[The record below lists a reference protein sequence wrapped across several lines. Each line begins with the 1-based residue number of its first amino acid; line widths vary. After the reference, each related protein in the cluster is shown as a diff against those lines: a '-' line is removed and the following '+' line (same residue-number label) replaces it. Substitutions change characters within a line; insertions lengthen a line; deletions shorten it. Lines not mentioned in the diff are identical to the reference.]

1 MARCNKP
8 HENDQASIKYRGYKI
23 GLASSPHTVS
33 RKSNNQGSIKLQNK
47 SPEILSTTELISAVG
62 QIWDYASRP
71 LGLFQPKV
79 NSEEIQ
85 SSRRKQIILSG
96 LDGEALSEDSGNLTF
111 NLRDSDKIPT
121 ISQPRIDLKQ
131 VSQNMS
137 VFGHCSKSF
146 YQASFWRL
154 LYGGTDVPKDSSKGN
169 GTASFEVSYQ
179 LGSMYG
185 WMNDVIS
192 SGANRPVKVS
202 ESENRTDQCCS
213 PVDTNAVAGGSITGE
228 TSRLVDDLARNAVS
242 NPAPVKSSN
251 LSKDDDEKSE
261 ISTRASLCSDYF
273 LVAGEADDIIS
284 RAPCSSLL
292 ADYHID
298 SSTSCGNGL
307 EECLHKIDDHDLV
320 DNKKKQPENFV
331 ITDGCKAQPCALAHD
346 KLHTLAKQ
354 EHAFAGALSG
364 VFVSICLH
372 PVDTIKTVI
381 QSCRAEQ
388 KSIWFIGKS
397 IVSDRGLTG
406 LYRGIATN
414 VASSAPIS
422 SIYTFT
428 YESVKG
434 SLLPLFPKEY
444 YSVAHCVAGG
454 CASIATSFIFTPS
467 ERIKQQMQVGSKY
480 HNCWNAL
487 VGIIQKGGFT
497 SLYAGWGAVLCRNVP
512 HSIVKFYTYE
522 RLKKLMSSSEE
533 SRNHPSTLQT
543 LVCGG
548 LAGSTAALFT
558 TPFDVVKTRLQT
570 QIPGSVSQYN
580 SVIHALQEI
589 ENKEGLKGLYRGLT
603 PRLVMYMSQGA
614 LFFASYEFFKK
625 SFSLARQQPNAQ
637 RIQYERNMED
647 DPVTPSTFQP
657 PSPTPARLHSL
668 QS

>member
-8 HENDQASIKYRGYKI
+8 QENDQASIKYRGYKI

-33 RKSNNQGSIKLQNK
+33 RKSNDQGSIKLQNK

-71 LGLFQPKV
+71 LGLFQAKV
-79 NSEEIQ
+79 N
-85 SSRRKQIILSG
+85 
-96 LDGEALSEDSGNLTF
+96 SEDSGNLTF

-121 ISQPRIDLKQ
+121 ISQPRLDLKQ

-154 LYGGTDVPKDSSKGN
+154 LDGGTNVPKDSSKGN

-179 LGSMYG
+179 LGCMYG

-202 ESENRTDQCCS
+202 EIENRTDQCCS
-213 PVDTNAVAGGSITGE
+213 PVDTTAVAGSSITGE
-228 TSRLVDDLARNAVS
+228 TSRVVDDLARNAVS

-261 ISTRASLCSDYF
+261 ISTRTSLCSDYF

-307 EECLHKIDDHDLV
+307 EECLHKIDDHDLL

-346 KLHTLAKQ
+346 KPHTLAKK

-397 IVSDRGLTG
+397 IVSDRGWL
-406 LYRGIATN
+406 
-414 VASSAPIS
+414 
-422 SIYTFT
+422 IY
-428 YESVKG
+428 
-434 SLLPLFPKEY
+434 
-444 YSVAHCVAGG
+444 
-454 CASIATSFIFTPS
+454 
-467 ERIKQQMQVGSKY
+467 M
-480 HNCWNAL
+480 N
-487 VGIIQKGGFT
+487 
-497 SLYAGWGAVLCRNVP
+497 
-512 HSIVKFYTYE
+512 
-522 RLKKLMSSSEE
+522 
-533 SRNHPSTLQT
+533 
-543 LVCGG
+543 
-548 LAGSTAALFT
+548 
-558 TPFDVVKTRLQT
+558 
-570 QIPGSVSQYN
+570 
-580 SVIHALQEI
+580 
-589 ENKEGLKGLYRGLT
+589 
-603 PRLVMYMSQGA
+603 
-614 LFFASYEFFKK
+614 
-625 SFSLARQQPNAQ
+625 
-637 RIQYERNMED
+637 
-647 DPVTPSTFQP
+647 
-657 PSPTPARLHSL
+657 
-668 QS
+668 